1 MKETLYTIPL
11 MDAFNE
17 GEECAFCSI
26 ERKSEQDALDYI
38 LGSAAAYMQ
47 VDIREVTDKI
57 GFCRDHFKKMFQYG
71 NALGNA
77 IMLSSYY
84 HKVNTQLTKR
94 MNSPLAKKTKLFKRK
109 ADNEDDAQSEVGI
122 SGWIRDREEECQICG
137 RFKETYA
144 RYLDTFF
151 FMLKDEDFYKTV
163 MSSKGFCLHH
173 YADIMDGI
181 DKKLSGRLK
190 EDAIKDINKLM
201 KENMDRVEEDLAWFI
216 QKFDYR
222 YRDADWK
229 NSRDALQRAMQKIG
243 GGFPA
248 DSWYVSKK

>member
-71 NALGNA
+71 NSLGNA

-84 HKVNTQLTKR
+84 HKVNTQLAKR
-94 MNSPLAKKTKLFKRK
+94 MNSPLAKKTRLFKRK
-109 ADNEDDAQSEVGI
+109 AEDEEDNTEVGI
-122 SGWIRDREEECQICG
+122 SSWIRDREEECQICG

-151 FMLKDEDFYKTV
+151 MMLKDI
-163 MSSKGFCLHH
+163 LHQS
-173 YADIMDGI
+173 MF
-181 DKKLSGRLK
+181 KKFFTNHT
-190 EDAIKDINKLM
+190 AII
-201 KENMDRVEEDLAWFI
+201 
-216 QKFDYR
+216 
-222 YRDADWK
+222 
-229 NSRDALQRAMQKIG
+229 
-243 GGFPA
+243 
-248 DSWYVSKK
+248 

>member
-38 LGSAAAYMQ
+38 LGSASAYMQ

-57 GFCRDHFKKMFQYG
+57 GFCREHFKKMFQYG

-84 HKVNTQLTKR
+84 NRVNTQLAKR
-94 MNSPLAKKTKLFKRK
+94 MSSPLAKKTRLFKRK
-109 ADNEDDAQSEVGI
+109 DENEENESELSI
-122 SGWIRDREEECQICG
+122 SSWIRDREAECQICG

-151 FMLKDEDFYKTV
+151 FMLKDEDFYKVV
-163 MSSKGFCLHH
+163 MNSKGFCMHH

-181 DKKLSGRLK
+181 ERKLSGRLR

-201 KENMDRVEEDLAWFI
+201 KENMDRVEGDLTWFI
-216 QKFDYR
+216 EKFDYR
-222 YRDADWK
+222 NRDADWK

>member
-26 ERKSEQDALDYI
+26 ERKLEQDALDYI
-38 LGSAAAYMQ
+38 LGSACAYMQ

-57 GFCRDHFKKMFQYG
+57 GFCRKHFKEMFQYG

-84 HKVNTQLTKR
+84 HKVNTQLAKR
-94 MNSPLAKKTKLFKRK
+94 MSSPLVKKTKLFKRK
-109 ADNEDDAQSEVGI
+109 PEGEEQESELSI
-122 SGWIRDREEECQICG
+122 SAWIRDREKECQICG

-151 FMLKDEDFYKTV
+151 YMLKDEDFYKVV
-163 MSSKGFCLHH
+163 MNSKGFCLHH

-181 DKKLSGRLK
+181 EKRLSGRLR
-190 EDAIKDINKLM
+190 EDAVKDINKLM
-201 KENMDRVEEDLAWFI
+201 KENMDRVEGDLTWFI
-216 QKFDYR
+216 DKFDYR
-222 YRDADWK
+222 NRDADWK
-229 NSRDALQRAMQKIG
+229 NSKDALQRAMQKIG

>member
-17 GEECAFCSI
+17 GEECAFCAI
-26 ERKSEQDALDYI
+26 ERKLEQDALDYI
-38 LGSAAAYMQ
+38 LGSASAYMQ

-57 GFCRDHFKKMFQYG
+57 GFCRKHFKEMFQYG

-84 HKVNTQLTKR
+84 DRVNTQLGKK
-94 MNSPLAKKTKLFKRK
+94 MNSPLSKKTKLFKRK
-109 ADNEDDAQSEVGI
+109 TENEGEDSELSI
-122 SGWIRDREEECQICG
+122 SAWIRDREEECQICG

-151 FMLKDEDFYKTV
+151 LMLKDEDFYKLV
-163 MSSKGFCLHH
+163 MNSKGFCLHH

-181 DKKLSGRLK
+181 DRRLSGRLK
-190 EDAIKDINKLM
+190 EDAIKDINKVM
-201 KENMDRVEEDLAWFI
+201 KDNMDRVEGDLKWFI
-216 QKFDYR
+216 EKFDYR
-222 YRDADWK
+222 NRDADWK

>member
-11 MDAFNE
+11 MEAFEE

-26 ERKSEQDALDYI
+26 ERKLENDALDYI
-38 LGSAAAYMQ
+38 LGGGAAYMQ

-71 NALGNA
+71 NSLGNA

-84 HKVNTQLTKR
+84 NRVNTLLSKK

-109 ADNEDDAQSEVGI
+109 TDKDEPEELSI
-122 SGWIRDREEECQICG
+122 SSWIRDREEECQICG

-151 FMLKDEDFYKTV
+151 MMLKDEDFYKVV
-163 MSSKGFCLHH
+163 MQSKGFCLHH

-181 DKKLSGRLK
+181 ERHLSGRLR
-190 EDAIKDINKLM
+190 EDAHKDINKIM
-201 KENMDRVEEDLAWFI
+201 KENMDRVEGDLKWFI
-216 QKFDYR
+216 EKFDYR
-222 YRDADWK
+222 NRDADWK